1 MYAEYKRDVSHNYL
15 ILREEEKVN
24 TASYQVRMLTGNVI
38 PSILKCRLQGLDGNL
53 LFYYDITS
61 RQSLASFYEQRKFH
75 RKDLHMLFGGFIRV
89 MEEMAEFLMNTDQL
103 LLCPEYIFLD
113 IEKREVKFCCLPDYH
128 HPIQEQFR
136 ELTEYLLPRLDHE
149 DSQAVS
155 MGYGVYRKAMETG
168 FQLEHIKE
176 AIYQN
181 REVTE
186 KSNDREST
194 QNQEQKPPEN
204 NLDSMDNFGEKIQE
218 KADVSHLLKTDV
230 GNKTSK
236 RKKGK
241 KKEESDFQKSSN
253 EWTGALL
260 CVSTAAVLIIF
271 LILRYLGYLP
281 GIPAEA
287 IFGGAIILLA
297 LAAFLSWTAEKKK
310 QKKQMSAEWRQK
322 VKRELDDTYE
332 SSSEKR
338 RTERSSE
345 DLYEAD
351 SVQEKMPEWGD
362 GKYKMPEQ
370 TGETEN
376 YGETV
381 VLSAGQTEGP
391 ASLVSREPGELA
403 TIYLDRD
410 LMVIGKMENAA
421 DAVISLPTVSRIHA
435 KIRKA
440 DDEYYLSDLNSRN
453 GTSVNGRLLKTG
465 EEYQLQDEDQVEFAQ
480 ARYIFLK

>member
-75 RKDLHMLFGGFIRV
+75 RKDLHMLFCGFIRV

-204 NLDSMDNFGEKIQE
+204 NLDSMD
-218 KADVSHLLKTDV
+218 
-230 GNKTSK
+230 
-236 RKKGK
+236 
-241 KKEESDFQKSSN
+241 
-253 EWTGALL
+253 
-260 CVSTAAVLIIF
+260 
-271 LILRYLGYLP
+271 IL
-281 GIPAEA
+281 
-287 IFGGAIILLA
+287 
-297 LAAFLSWTAEKKK
+297 EKKYRK
-310 QKKQMSAEWRQK
+310 RQMFH
-322 VKRELDDTYE
+322 
-332 SSSEKR
+332 
-338 RTERSSE
+338 
-345 DLYEAD
+345 
-351 SVQEKMPEWGD
+351 
-362 GKYKMPEQ
+362 
-370 TGETEN
+370 
-376 YGETV
+376 
-381 VLSAGQTEGP
+381 
-391 ASLVSREPGELA
+391 
-403 TIYLDRD
+403 IY
-410 LMVIGKMENAA
+410 
-421 DAVISLPTVSRIHA
+421 
-435 KIRKA
+435 
-440 DDEYYLSDLNSRN
+440 
-453 GTSVNGRLLKTG
+453 
-465 EEYQLQDEDQVEFAQ
+465 
-480 ARYIFLK
+480 